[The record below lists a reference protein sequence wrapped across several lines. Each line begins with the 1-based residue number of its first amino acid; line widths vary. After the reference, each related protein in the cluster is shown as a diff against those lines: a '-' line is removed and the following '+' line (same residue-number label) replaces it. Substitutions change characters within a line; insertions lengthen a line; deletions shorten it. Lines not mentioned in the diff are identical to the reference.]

1 MYRRKMTEGH
11 LDIVMYR
18 LTQYGDN
25 ELTKLVIN
33 HLRNGPQPIIEEI
46 SEVITLEGDDEIFE
60 YMLDAISYEPHH
72 LDNLLEHV
80 VLTYLELRDENV
92 ESDEY
97 LRRIYRLK
105 DLGGNIDSILTGDGL
120 IRRHLQFMVD
130 LGYTRVYEEDNILL
144 ESLIDDGDCVD
155 IAEIHQLLN
164 AGVCKYQILNKLGLS

>member
-1 MYRRKMTEGH
+1 MTEGH

-33 HLRNGPQPIIEEI
+33 HLRNAPQPIIEEI

-80 VLTYLELRDENV
+80 VLTYLGLRDENI
-92 ESDEY
+92 ESEEY

-120 IRRHLQFMVD
+120 IRRHLEFMVS
-130 LGYTRVYEEDNILL
+130 LGYKVDDTKLL
-144 ESLIDDGDCVD
+144 DTLVGDDDCVD

-164 AGVCKYQILNKLGLS
+164 AGVCKYQILNQLGLS